1 MQSPA
6 VAASQPLLPV
16 QQVQPMFPANL
27 PLPAQPPRIPSPPRR
42 HRGMFWVAVLA
53 ALAALAGGAVVAVT
67 AYLGAS
73 SPDAVAK
80 AYFRALGRGDA
91 PGALAMGAVP
101 PGSRTFLTSDALRA
115 ADKIGKLTDVTV
127 LSVAQAGGKAQVTV
141 QYQLGFRPNPV
152 VVNDTVHLTKH
163 GHTWRLD
170 ETAVETRL
178 DPEVAGRRLTLAG
191 AAVPSGMVLLFPG
204 ALPMTVD
211 TPNLDISD
219 RVVHLDG
226 FVPSNVEPEVSSV
239 GRQAVVAAVGS
250 AVQACLDAKRVAP
263 CPSANDDRA
272 VPASTRGTLPRDV
285 GANLDI
291 TVADGPD
298 GRIDVNGTVEVR
310 GRYQRLDF
318 DNLPVTRSGNI
329 ALVVK
334 AHCYATDPSKLA
346 WDTPS

>member
-1 MQSPA
+1 MPA
-6 VAASQPLLPV
+6 PGVGAGQPLLPV
-16 QQVQPMFPANL
+16 QQVQLMFPANL
-27 PLPAQPPRIPSPPRR
+27 PVPAQPPRLPAPPRR

-53 ALAALAGGAVVAVT
+53 ALAALVGGGVVAVT

-91 PGALAMGAVP
+91 PGALAMGTVP
-101 PGSRTFLTSDALRA
+101 PGPRTFLTSDALRA
-115 ADKIGKLTDVTV
+115 ADQIGKLTDVTV
-127 LSVAQAGGKAQVTV
+127 LSVAQDDGKAQVTV
-141 QYQLGFRPNPV
+141 QYQLRFRPDPV
-152 VVNDTVHLTKH
+152 VVNDTVHLTRH

-170 ETAVETRL
+170 ETAVETTL
-178 DPEVAGRRLTLAG
+178 DPQVAGRRLTLAG
-191 AAVPSGMVLLFPG
+191 AAVPSGTVLVFPG

-226 FVPSNVEPEVSSV
+226 FVPSNVEPELSEV
-239 GRQAVVAAVGS
+239 GRQAVVAAVAS

-263 CPSANDDRA
+263 CPSPNDDRA
-272 VPASTRGTLPRDV
+272 IPGSTRGKLPRDV
-285 GANLDI
+285 GAKLDV

-298 GRIDVNGTVEVR
+298 GRIDVSGTVTVR

-329 ALVVK
+329 VLAVN
-334 AHCYATDPSKLA
+334 AHCYATGPSKLA
-346 WDTPS
+346 WDASS